1 MLRSVCAVVLKSFG
15 FWCTY
20 RLKIVILRAEELTL
34 VDPLSTIYSL
44 RLIYHSSKY
53 SASFD
58 KHFKKKCTNVTILR
72 GSRCQTRILIN
83 ALFRYLTHF
92 TGLDKP
98 KEKSGLKTQD
108 KFVQCLHVFLWG
120 VQVWGLLLLA
130 RGSQMVFVCDGEQ
143 QRYSGGS
150 FHRSALI
157 SLFHLQALRSYKH
170 PQSTALWCF
179 GHCVY
184 SEKSGK
190 YMNFKTKRT
199 RMNNALSGEALELV
213 VVKKYKHSKMWKD
226 DFVLNY

>member
-1 MLRSVCAVVLKSFG
+1 M
-15 FWCTY
+15 
-20 RLKIVILRAEELTL
+20 
-34 VDPLSTIYSL
+34 
-44 RLIYHSSKY
+44 
-53 SASFD
+53 
-58 KHFKKKCTNVTILR
+58 TILR
-72 GSRCQTRILIN
+72 GARCQTRILIN
-83 ALFRYLTHF
+83 ALFRYFTHF

-98 KEKSGLKTQD
+98 KEKSGLETQD
-108 KFVQCLHVFLWG
+108 KVVQCPHVFLWG

-213 VVKKYKHSKMWKD
+213 VVKKHKHCKMWKD